1 MPWSTTLAAYIT
13 AVTPLDVAQESV
25 TGYVLGFGPLGLV
38 TLALAYLLYKGWR
51 LVPPDRDAAIRASAR
66 DEARADLIEERARV
80 LAEKTRIEQE
90 RDEAQRFTQANLVPL
105 LTNFTAATSAL
116 IPLLQELLR
125 HREDSGSDNR
135 RRR

>member
-1 MPWSTTLAAYIT
+1 MPWYISLALETPIT
-13 AVTPLDVAQESV
+13 PVDQATGSAV
-25 TGYVLGFGPLGLV
+25 GYVLGFGPLGLV

-51 LVPPDRDAAIRASAR
+51 LVPPDRDASIRASAR